1 MRSQKQRTRPEQQ
14 RGNAAQPQTTPGMP
28 ADAAG
33 ERLQHDQHV
42 ARERRAEQITS
53 PNDRRVEPAGQAK
66 VGGP

>member
-1 MRSQKQRTRPEQQ
+1 MRTQKQRTRPEQQ
-14 RGNAAQPQTTPGMP
+14 PGKDAQPGTTPGVP

-42 ARERRAEQITS
+42 ARERRTEQLTS
-53 PNDRRVEPAGQAK
+53 PNDRRFDPAGQAK

>member
-1 MRSQKQRTRPEQQ
+1 MKNQKQRTRPGQQ
-14 RGNAAQPQTTPGMP
+14 PRNTVQPRTIPEAP

-33 ERLQHDQHV
+33 ERLQHDQHM

-53 PNDRRVEPAGQAK
+53 PDDRRFDPAGQAR